1 MLIGCIGMGVHLFL
15 FDGITNP
22 TDVLTFF
29 AVLFGVGMYANT
41 IGILAMNIPIIFK
54 QIQLVVPVKKS
65 KNKETSAKM

>member
-54 QIQLVVPVKKS
+54 QIQHWKAS
-65 KNKETSAKM
+65 KRNNNL